1 MRKDTKDPA
10 IDPEKYDA
18 AKTHLRSAY
27 EHMLAAG
34 HSVRDFSEFALEK
47 FGDSFLPY
55 LRRFLADVEQ
65 GRIRIKG
72 IGNTAKTM
80 LLGARV
86 TPEERIE
93 MIRLAA
99 FVRAEQRGFC
109 DGSPE
114 DDWLAAER
122 EVDARLVQEA
132 SLAAK
137 GHKAFAT
144 AISALE
150 KQFGNLKTTIADKL
164 ETAAAP
170 MEKARKQP
178 AGKKTEATVS

>member
-1 MRKDTKDPA
+1 MRKDTMDSA
-10 IDPEKYDA
+10 IDPERYDA
-18 AKTHLRSAY
+18 ARTPLQNAF

-65 GRIRIKG
+65 GRIRIEG
-72 IGNTAKTM
+72 IGRTAKTV
-80 LLGARV
+80 LLGVWV

-99 FVRAEQRGFC
+99 FVRAEQRGFR

-122 EVDARLVQEA
+122 EVDARLAQEA
-132 SLAAK
+132 GLATR

-144 AISALE
+144 ATAALE
-150 KQFGNLKTTIADKL
+150 QEFGNLKTTIADWL
-164 ETAAAP
+164 EKAAAP
-170 MEKARKQP
+170 MDKPRKQP
-178 AGKKTEATVS
+178 ARKKSEATVS